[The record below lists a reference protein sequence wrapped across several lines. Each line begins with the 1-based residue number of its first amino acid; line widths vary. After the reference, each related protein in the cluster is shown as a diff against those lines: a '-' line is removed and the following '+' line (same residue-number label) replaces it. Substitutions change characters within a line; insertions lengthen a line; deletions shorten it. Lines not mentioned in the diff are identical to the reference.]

1 MKNMRAAVVTRPL
14 IFYHPKGEFK
24 NDLILSGGGGEFVV
38 FTSDGS
44 GRYPKLRFGVLEVP
58 WKMGF

>member
-24 NDLILSGGGGEFVV
+24 NDLILSGGGGMEFVLFSMTV
-38 FTSDGS
+38 ESFTIEF
-44 GRYPKLRFGVLEVP
+44 LIRFEV
-58 WKMGF
+58 